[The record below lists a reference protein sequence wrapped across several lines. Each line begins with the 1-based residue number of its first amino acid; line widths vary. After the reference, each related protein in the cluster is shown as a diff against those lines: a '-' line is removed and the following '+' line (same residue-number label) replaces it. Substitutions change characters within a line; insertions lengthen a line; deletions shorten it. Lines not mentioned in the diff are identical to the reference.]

1 MSKDNRKLI
10 QYLGIIFIVV
20 LLTYNLPRDSYSIIQ
35 YIIPPIRVGESSVIF
50 LSGLVPLALF
60 IIGIKGLFK
69 LERFTNTSKLLVFI
83 TVVLIVIP
91 LMKWT
96 LDFSRT
102 NYHWIKGDGLKAVDI
117 EESNISL
124 SSIDDE
130 ITINI
135 SLELKDYSRKQN
147 KFKIRV
153 YLPESLSVYTN
164 KGFYD
169 FENYYY
175 THGNRNISNIK
186 EDIAI
191 KLSDTHNATQLF
203 DSKWYWEDIEYELYN
218 SEEKVKIIQHGL
230 Y

>member
-96 LDFSRT
+96 LDFSRP
-102 NYHWIKGDGLKAVDI
+102 YYP
-117 EESNISL
+117 
-124 SSIDDE
+124 
-130 ITINI
+130 
-135 SLELKDYSRKQN
+135 LEQR
-147 KFKIRV
+147 
-153 YLPESLSVYTN
+153 
-164 KGFYD
+164 
-169 FENYYY
+169 
-175 THGNRNISNIK
+175 GNDQR
-186 EDIAI
+186 
-191 KLSDTHNATQLF
+191 
-203 DSKWYWEDIEYELYN
+203 
-218 SEEKVKIIQHGL
+218 
-230 Y
+230 